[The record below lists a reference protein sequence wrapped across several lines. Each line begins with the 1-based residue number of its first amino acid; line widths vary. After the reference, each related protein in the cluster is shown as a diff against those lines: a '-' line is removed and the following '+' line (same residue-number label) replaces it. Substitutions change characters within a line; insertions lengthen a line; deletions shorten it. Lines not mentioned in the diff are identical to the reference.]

1 MKNKIAVIGSGISGL
16 SAAAVLNDTYEVHV
30 FERNSTIGG
39 LVHCDRP
46 ADVLYHRVGGHVF
59 NSKNPEVL
67 AWFWNKFD
75 KEQEFVQAKRNAK
88 IFYKGTFIGYPIE
101 NFLYQLDSSVVEQV
115 MKELIDIS
123 KAGMKEPMDYE
134 HFESFLQNT
143 FGQTLY
149 ELYFKPYNNKIWKT
163 DLRTVSMQ
171 WLEGKLPMPKLIEI
185 ITSNI
190 VRRGEGEMVHANF
203 YYPRSGGSQF
213 IANRLAAGLSVLCNK
228 KLETI
233 SVNENKLTV
242 FGEVF
247 DHIIYTGDVRK
258 LPDILALQT
267 DKPFQYQEEVK
278 QLRSNGTSSVLCSC
292 DKSDLSWLYIPEAHF
307 KAHRIIYTGN
317 FSRTNNS
324 TTLQESNRSSCTVEF
339 SGICTYEEMEK
350 ELKLLPGNL
359 LPIDYNNEP
368 NSYVIQDKETRKII
382 QAYKEYL
389 APYGIHLL
397 GRFAEW
403 EYYNMDKAMEAAF
416 ELQKKIHAYFLVQV
430 LVYVHARAI
439 IL

>member
-16 SAAAVLNDTYEVHV
+16 SAAAVLNDTHDVHV
-30 FERNSTIGG
+30 FERNAAIGG
-39 LVHCDRP
+39 LVHCDRS

-59 NSKNPEVL
+59 NSKNKEVL
-67 AWFWNKFD
+67 EWFWNKFD

-88 IFYKGTFIGYPIE
+88 IFYKEGFIGYPIE
-101 NFLYQLDSSVVEQV
+101 NFLYQLDPSVVEQV

-123 KAGMKEPMDYE
+123 QAGVKEPMSYE

-143 FGQTLY
+143 FGSTLY

-190 VRRGEGEMVHANF
+190 VRRDEADMVHANF
-203 YYPRSGGSQF
+203 YYPKSGGSQF
-213 IANRLAAGLSVLCNK
+213 IADRLATGLSVTCNK

-233 SVNENKLTV
+233 AIKENKLTV
-242 FGEVF
+242 FGEAF
-247 DHIIYTGDVRK
+247 DQIIYTADVRK

-267 DKPFQYQEEVK
+267 DSPFQYNEEIK
-278 QLRSNGTSSVLCSC
+278 KLRSNGTSSVLCSC
-292 DKSDLSWLYIPEAHF
+292 DKSDLSWLYIPEEHF

-317 FSRTNNS
+317 FSATNNS
-324 TTLQESNRSSCTVEF
+324 DLLTDSNRSSCTVEF
-339 SGICTYEEMEK
+339 SGICSYEEMIE
-350 ELKLLPGNL
+350 ELSLLPGNL
-359 LPIDYNNEP
+359 QPIDYNNEP

-416 ELQKKIHAYFLVQV
+416 ALKRQMQPG
-430 LVYVHARAI
+430 
-439 IL
+439 